1 MPSASDVYITPASRR
16 VDFYNSSSV
25 VGYISGNTDMTY
37 KSTGD
42 FGIYAVGGDIRLTGS
57 AGSQVAKLR
66 MDGTTFYVSG
76 AGEVFHQSAN
86 GTIILPPY
94 GTSAGE
100 TTALYFRELAA
111 NGTAKIGIK
120 SLML

>member
-1 MPSASDVYITPASRR
+1 
-16 VDFYNSSSV
+16 
-25 VGYISGNTDMTY
+25 MTY

-76 AGEVFHQSAN
+76 AGEVFHQSAS
-86 GTIILPPY
+86 GVIILPPY

-100 TTALYFRELAA
+100 TTKLGFRELAA
-111 NGTAKIGIK
+111 NGTAKGK
-120 SLML
+120 YKGSRRSNKRSGSYFTPSPRYS